1 METPLQQEHPGAWRG
16 APRHGSRCNLDAR
29 QQELQAHVHDQLVVQ
44 RLGRLDLTMIT
55 GGPQEL
61 VRTQQQITGDDP
73 RALLLVLQ
81 IEGSS
86 KIEQEDRAAELMPG
100 DMTLIDWARPLRVRF
115 DDGCRVLVLSLAHAP
130 VTALV
135 GWRSLPPATRLE
147 GQSGIGA
154 LLGSYLRALGD
165 QAEQLDLISA
175 VAAEHVVAMLSL
187 AFGQEPVPPDE
198 PPPCLARLQLVP
210 SYTEDDLADPTLSPE
225 RVAEADRRHGV
236 PPRACRRSSRPGEHL
251 LALTTDRARMAA

>member
-16 APRHGSRCNLDAR
+16 APRHRSQCNLDAR
-29 QQELQAHVHDQLVVQ
+29 QQELRAHVPDQLVVQ
-44 RLGRLDLTMIT
+44 RLGRLDLTMIA

-61 VRTQQQITGDDP
+61 VRTQQQITGDP

-81 IEGSS
+81 IEGRS

-100 DMTLIDWARPLRVRF
+100 DMTLIDWARPLRVCF
-115 DDGCRVLVLSLAHAP
+115 DDGFRVLVLSLAQAP
-130 VTALV
+130 VTARV

-165 QAEQLDLISA
+165 QVEQLDPISA

-210 SYTEDDLADPTLSPE
+210 SYTEDDLADPALSPE
-225 RVAEADRRHGV
+225 RVAEANRRRGV
-236 PPRACRRSSRPGEHL
+236 PLRARRRSARPGEHL
-251 LALTTDRARMAA
+251 LAITADAARMAA